1 LNPIQTMRLA
11 RLALRL
17 ERYVPRPGVYP
28 DDPAGLAACRLALEG
43 LRAGNYGVGAVILD
57 EQKRP
62 VVESSSRVFEP
73 GFDSAG
79 HAEMVAVDELE
90 RRFPEL
96 APAGLTLVATLE
108 PCPMCYTRLKLAGL
122 GRVRYLAPDAGG
134 GMAHLAGRL
143 PEIWR
148 LLNPDQEFGLAEVSP
163 ELRQMALRLFTI
175 DLRALRRRL
184 LSRIQP
190 SR

>member
-1 LNPIQTMRLA
+1 MRLA

-79 HAEMVAVDELE
+79 V
-90 RRFPEL
+90 PPQ
-96 APAGLTLVATLE
+96 PARPPATL
-108 PCPMCYTRLKLAGL
+108 
-122 GRVRYLAPDAGG
+122 
-134 GMAHLAGRL
+134 
-143 PEIWR
+143 
-148 LLNPDQEFGLAEVSP
+148 NSP
-163 ELRQMALRLFTI
+163 
-175 DLRALRRRL
+175 
-184 LSRIQP
+184 
-190 SR
+190 